1 MNNIREDITEEE
13 LNVRGKYRDSIYLL
27 RSRLSMLTGE
37 DKLLMTMYW
46 ENGNSLRQ
54 IGRLAGINRISLAR
68 RINKI
73 TERLMEG
80 KYIVCIRNR
89 ERFTRRQMD
98 VAKDYFLMG
107 LSMKKIAEERKLSYY
122 QVREILQKIERKLEP
137 IGRESSESINQSNT
151 ITCTE

>member
-37 DKLLMTMYW
+37 DKLLMTMSW

-107 LSMKKIAEERKLSYY
+107 LSMKKIAEERELSYY
-122 QVREILQKIERKLEP
+122 QVREILQKIERKLEH
-137 IGRESSESINQSNT
+137 IGRESSKSINQSNT